1 MKLGF
6 LGLGRMGSGMA
17 ARLLQVAPD
26 LKVYN
31 RTAAAARPL
40 LERGATLAHSVGDF
54 GDCDLVFTMV
64 ADDAAERDLSLGAGA
79 LTEVLRKGAI
89 HVACSTIGVDC
100 ARALAAA
107 HRERG
112 QHYLSMPVFGRP
124 DAAAAGSLFLVAAGP
139 AEVFETIAPYRERL
153 GQRSFLLGEQPEQ
166 ANLVKLSGNYLIA
179 TVIESLGE
187 AMALV
192 EKGGID
198 RHAYL
203 ELLTSTLFDAPVYRN
218 YGGLIADRR
227 QRPAG
232 FALPLAQKDL
242 RLVLAAAE
250 DLAVP
255 LPFSGPLRDRFVN
268 LAAQGYRDLD
278 WSALGVAA
286 AQAAGLTDALG
297 KDAREESAGRGEHS
311 ADSGER

>member
-1 MKLGF
+1 MKTGF
-6 LGLGRMGSGMA
+6 LGLGRMGAGMA
-17 ARLLQVAPD
+17 ARLLAVAPD

-31 RTAAAARPL
+31 RSAQATRVLA
-40 LERGATLAHSVGDF
+40 EQGATVAREVADF
-54 GDCDLVFTMV
+54 ADCDLVFTMV
-64 ADDAAERDLSLGAGA
+64 ADDAAERDLTLGAGGLA
-79 LTEVLRKGAI
+79 ETLPAGAI

-100 ARALAAA
+100 ARALDAA
-107 HRERG
+107 HRQQG
-112 QHYLSMPVFGRP
+112 QSYLSMPVFGRP
-124 DAAAAGSLFLVAAGP
+124 DAAAAGKLFLVAAGP
-139 AEVFETIAPYRERL
+139 AAVFDAIAPHRERL
-153 GQRSFLLGEQPEQ
+153 GQRSFLLGAQPEQ
-166 ANLVKLSGNYLIA
+166 ANLAKLSGNYLIA

-218 YGGLIADRR
+218 YGKLIADRQ

-250 DLAVP
+250 ALAVP
-255 LPFSGPLRDRFVN
+255 LPFSGPLRDRFLH
-268 LAAQGYRDLD
+268 LAAQGYGDLD

-286 AQAAGLTDALG
+286 AEAAGLPHALDPRPG
-297 KDAREESAGRGEHS
+297 PGNA
-311 ADSGER
+311 

>member
-17 ARLLQVAPD
+17 ARLLTVAPD

-31 RTAAAARPL
+31 RSATATRPL
-40 LERGATLAHSVGDF
+40 ADRGATVVQSIADF

-64 ADDAAERDLSLGAGA
+64 ADDSAERDLSLGSGGLAQTLPA
-79 LTEVLRKGAI
+79 GAI
-89 HVACSTIGVDC
+89 HVACSTISVDC
-100 ARALAAA
+100 ARALDAA
-107 HRERG
+107 HREHG
-112 QHYLSMPVFGRP
+112 QSYLSMPVFGRP
-124 DAAAAGSLFLVAAGP
+124 DAAAAGKLFLVAAGP
-139 AEVFETIAPYRERL
+139 AEIFAAIAPYRERL
-153 GQRSFLLGEQPEQ
+153 GQRSFHLGERPEQ

-203 ELLTSTLFDAPVYRN
+203 ELLTGTLFDAPVYRN
-218 YGGLIADRR
+218 YGKLIADRQ

-242 RLVLAAAE
+242 RLVMAAAE

-255 LPFSGPLRDRFVN
+255 LPFSGPLRDRFLQ
-268 LAAQGYRDLD
+268 LAAQGHGDLD
-278 WSALGVAA
+278 WSALGVGA
-286 AQAAGLTDALG
+286 AQAAGLPVVLG
-297 KDAREESAGRGEHS
+297 GDEREP
-311 ADSGER
+311 